1 MRIGRS
7 FHSCKQLFPPDHYV
21 LPHCSENLP
30 GQPVAVACCTCS
42 LLSSGAGCQPELPS
56 LKQAGRGLHSHTHY
70 SESGRQLALEPHG
83 APIINMFR
91 LFEKRSQQLTQSLP
105 IIFCT
110 IIRAKGMATAKRGEN
125 TSASLEL
132 KTVTERK
139 KRATRLPT
147 TPAYLLTAKS
157 LRGRDLHQGV
167 SNSGDPHRICTKPV
181 FSARLPS
188 VWGGS

>member
-30 GQPVAVACCTCS
+30 GQPVAAACCTCL

-56 LKQAGRGLHSHTHY
+56 LKQAGRGLHSHTHH
-70 SESGRQLALEPHG
+70 SESGRQLALERHG

-110 IIRAKGMATAKRGEN
+110 IIQAKGMATAKRRKHFCFSGTEN
-125 TSASLEL
+125 SDRAKEKGYKASNCSCLSSDSE
-132 KTVTERK
+132 EF
-139 KRATRLPT
+139 AW
-147 TPAYLLTAKS
+147 S
-157 LRGRDLHQGV
+157 
-167 SNSGDPHRICTKPV
+167 
-181 FSARLPS
+181 
-188 VWGGS
+188 